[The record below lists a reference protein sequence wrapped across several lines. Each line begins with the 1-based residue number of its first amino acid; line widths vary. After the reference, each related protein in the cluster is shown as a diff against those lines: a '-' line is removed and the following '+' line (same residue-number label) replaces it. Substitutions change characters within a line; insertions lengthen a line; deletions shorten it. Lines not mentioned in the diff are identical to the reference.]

1 MNDRKFT
8 GKDWLMLVLFLAAP
22 QAAGLLGTIFTMPA
36 IPGWYAGLVKP
47 DFSPPNWVFGPVWTT
62 LYLMMGIAAFLVWR
76 RQSASGQP
84 SKAGRA
90 LTAFWIQL
98 ALNSLWSIFFFGM
111 KSPLLGLID
120 IVLLWLA
127 IVWTMAEFKKVSPP
141 AFWLLVPYLLWVSFA
156 TALNFAIFQLN

>member
-1 MNDRKFT
+1 MNDKLR
-8 GKDWLMLVLFLAAP
+8 GKDWLMLVLFVAAP
-22 QAAGLLGTIFTMPA
+22 QAAGLLGTIFTTPA
-36 IPGWYAGLVKP
+36 IPGWYAGLEKP
-47 DFSPPNWVFGPVWTT
+47 DFSPPNWVFGPVWTA

-76 RQSASGQP
+76 RRSP
-84 SKAGRA
+84 NTDRA

-98 ALNSLWSIFFFGM
+98 ALNTLWSILFFGM

-127 IVWTMAEFKKVSPP
+127 IVWTMVEFKKVSQP